1 MTIAR
6 LRCAAEAHR
15 SLTASGCLGSSASN
29 NRRVGAMRQQVARVG
44 KYGKSWHLL
53 DSNGRVR
60 CENHM
65 SEAGDGISG
74 PYLTQDANGQ

>member
-1 MTIAR
+1 
-6 LRCAAEAHR
+6 
-15 SLTASGCLGSSASN
+15 
-29 NRRVGAMRQQVARVG
+29 MRQQVARVG